1 MWNFWVLICLTSVA
15 RMTPLPHIAINVLTG
30 SILNITCTFH
40 ETSTGNIL
48 FYKLNGNTTEARL
61 KIENDVGQCSLTS
74 GLSPKEVNCSCL
86 DTNSVVCNIS
96 GDKNVQD
103 NYTWKCATFTKN
115 HNHPFYSNVAVVQKD
130 GQISRSSTYATLKDT
145 MSTWR
150 TYEVTEI
157 LDDKQDQN
165 IPSTVL
171 ASTSSVSYS
180 ISETEGETTWMFDS
194 NTGVAS
200 HTTGFRF
207 DITQNKPNDTLEAL
221 ENRSVTTASKKFF
234 HDSFYPNVIISSA
247 SVVLIIL
254 TATLFTC
261 VYRKYRTHSDDHD
274 VSYLTSPEDA
284 NVLTRQRLSS
294 DHYDRIPSIAMSS
307 IVECNLP
314 NESECEQTSVKYF
327 EVISDTSVSDVLSDK
342 TDGSKAQTTERGCYE
357 DLLQGRTDEK
367 YGKRESKS
375 NTI

>member
-194 NTGVAS
+194 NT
-200 HTTGFRF
+200 
-207 DITQNKPNDTLEAL
+207 
-221 ENRSVTTASKKFF
+221 
-234 HDSFYPNVIISSA
+234 DSFYPNVIISSA

-342 TDGSKAQTTERGCYE
+342 TDGSKAQTSTERGCYE